1 MTVII
6 SVLMVC
12 AVLVY
17 GIYTFNERLVELLKI
32 LNKSVDKERVVHAP
46 GSSDSI
52 FKPEQSKKYTKF
64 EATQEPEAFSSAIA
78 RAASV
83 KGFGNMQ

>member
-1 MTVII
+1 MSIVI

-12 AVLVY
+12 GVLVY
-17 GIYTFNERLVELLKI
+17 GIYTFNQRLVDLLKI
-32 LNKSVDKERVVHAP
+32 LNKWVEKERVIHAS

-52 FKPEQSKKYTKF
+52 FKPEQQKKFTKL

-83 KGFGNMQ
+83 KGFGNM